1 MTTMFDNLFVLV
13 ILVIVAIFL
22 SVVIWQGLATYR
34 IKIESSKDQSY
45 RMLAQE
51 AVVAQI
57 RTADELAE
65 LRARLTEVERLLKEI
80 D

>member
-1 MTTMFDNLFVLV
+1 MFDNLFALV
-13 ILVIVAIFL
+13 ILVIVVLFL

-34 IKIESSKDQSY
+34 VKIESSKDQSY

-51 AVVAQI
+51 AAMAQI

>member
-1 MTTMFDNLFVLV
+1 MLDNLFA
-13 ILVIVAIFL
+13 LVIVIIVLVFL
-22 SVVIWQGLATYR
+22 AVVARQALTTYR
-34 IKIESSKDQSY
+34 VKVESSKDQSY

-51 AVVAQI
+51 AVMAQI
-57 RTADELAE
+57 RAAEELAE

>member
-1 MTTMFDNLFVLV
+1 MFDNLFVLV

>member
-1 MTTMFDNLFVLV
+1 MLDNLFA
-13 ILVIVAIFL
+13 LVIVIIVLVFL
-22 SVVIWQGLATYR
+22 AVVARQALATYR
-34 IKIESSKDQSY
+34 VKVESAKDQSY

-51 AVVAQI
+51 AVMAQI
-57 RTADELAE
+57 RAAEELAE

>member
-1 MTTMFDNLFVLV
+1 MFDNLFA
-13 ILVIVAIFL
+13 LVIVVIVLIFL
-22 SVVIWQGLATYR
+22 AVVTKQALTTYR
-34 IKIESSKDQSY
+34 VKVESSKDQSY

-51 AVVAQI
+51 AVMAQL
-57 RTADELAE
+57 RAAEELSE

>member
-1 MTTMFDNLFVLV
+1 MLDNLFA
-13 ILVIVAIFL
+13 LVIVVIVLVFL
-22 SVVIWQGLATYR
+22 AVVARQALATYR
-34 IKIESSKDQSY
+34 VKVESSKDQSY

-51 AVVAQI
+51 AVMAQI
-57 RTADELAE
+57 RAAEELAE

>member
-1 MTTMFDNLFVLV
+1 MFDNLFA
-13 ILVIVAIFL
+13 LVIVVIVLIFL
-22 SVVIWQGLATYR
+22 AVVAKQALTTYR
-34 IKIESSKDQSY
+34 VKVESSKDQSY

-51 AVVAQI
+51 AVMAQI
-57 RTADELAE
+57 RAAEELAE

>member
-1 MTTMFDNLFVLV
+1 MLDNLFA
-13 ILVIVAIFL
+13 LVIVIIVAVFL
-22 SVVIWQGLATYR
+22 AVVARQALTTYR
-34 IKIESSKDQSY
+34 VKVESSKDQSY

-51 AVVAQI
+51 AVMAQI
-57 RTADELAE
+57 RAAEELAE